1 MSAIEKVLKQ
11 CKEYGDE
18 PQTFCAGHVNDAI
31 AELARLQAIE
41 VAAEG
46 TFKALNG
53 TLSVLRM
60 WREFA
65 PRNWDETDIEA
76 VDMANKSL
84 TAYEKV
90 VQS

>member
-1 MSAIEKVLKQ
+1 MSLNQKALEAALAMNDKLFAQQQEIERL
-11 CKEYGDE
+11 
-18 PQTFCAGHVNDAI
+18 N

-76 VDMANKSL
+76 VDMANKAL
-84 TAYEKV
+84 AAYEQAVK
-90 VQS
+90 S